1 MNRCAFVLSTLLLT
15 SFVTPADA
23 QPNKLIVALRP
34 DKNPQQMLDE
44 RQRLSAYLQ
53 GKLGRPVE
61 VIVPLSSAVILE
73 GLAGGSIDLAYLSAT
88 DMLGARKGGAAAILV
103 AGEIAGRNH
112 YTSYWL
118 CLKEKTYKGIAD
130 LRGKPIAFASR
141 TSTSGYLIPHADLV
155 RKGLLDVAEDP
166 EAFFGPGKV
175 TYGTGYVSAVERV
188 LSGEV
193 EAAAVSYYVLDEN
206 QHLSVEQRGRL
217 RKLAEQGPVPT
228 HVLAVRRSLPA
239 ADQDALRSAILGLNE
254 TPWVA
259 LRDRLFTSK
268 LVVVDEARHLE
279 SLDEAMRLTGK
290 R

>member
-1 MNRCAFVLSTLLLT
+1 MNRHAFVLSTLVLAAQVA
-15 SFVTPADA
+15 SVEA
-23 QPNKLIVALRP
+23 QPGKLVVALRP

-53 GKLGRPVE
+53 QKLGRPVE

-88 DMLGARKGGAAAILV
+88 DMLGARKGGAGEILV
-103 AGEIAGRNH
+103 AGEIAGR
-112 YTSYWL
+112 TSYASYWVS
-118 CLKEKTYKGIAD
+118 LKEKAYKGVAD

-155 RKGLLDVAEDP
+155 RKGLLKAAEDP
-166 EAFFGPGKV
+166 ETFFGAGNV

-193 EAAAVSYYVLDEN
+193 EAAAVSYYVLDEA
-206 QHLSVEQRGRL
+206 QHLSLEQRGRL
-217 RKLAEQGPVPT
+217 RKVAEQGPVPT
-228 HVLAVRRSLPA
+228 HVLAVRQSVPPA
-239 ADQDALRSAILGLNE
+239 EKAALRAAILGLNE
-254 TPWVA
+254 APWVT

-268 LVVVDEARHLE
+268 LVVVDEAKHLE
-279 SLDEAMRLTGK
+279 SLDEAMRLAGK